1 MSGLPQLYSKQR
13 APRAHLAGVT
23 PAVLRFPDG
32 RRTSGQLQVLSTT
45 GGLLSLSDPLDQGS
59 QVKLMFLTGA
69 GSVLGGAEMLSPVAG
84 TLQPFRFT
92 SLADDDQRRLGA
104 TIRASLPQD
113 DVEPQWIEKFR
124 AASVHR
130 NSTQK
135 RLAKLLVGAVGL
147 VTLCVAGAIYLL
159 RLQVLK

>member
-1 MSGLPQLYSKQR
+1 MSCLPQLYSKMR

-23 PAVLRFPDG
+23 PAVLRFADG
-32 RRTSGQLQVLSTT
+32 RRTSGNLQVLSVT
-45 GGLLSLSDPLDQGS
+45 GGLLSLSDPLVQGS

-92 SLADDDQRRLGA
+92 SLAADDQRRLGA
-104 TIRASLPQD
+104 TIQASLPQD
-113 DVEPQWIEKFR
+113 NAEPLWIEKFR
-124 AASVHR
+124 AASVHQ
-130 NSTQK
+130 NATQK
-135 RLAKLLVGAVGL
+135 WLLRLFVGAVTLLGL
-147 VTLCVAGAIYLL
+147 AGAIYLL